1 MSRARLIARIALFA
15 ALIYVTS
22 WSLAAIPDVKVS
34 FFIMFTAGFV
44 WGLVPGML
52 VGAVGTGL
60 WSLFNPYGPAPMPLL
75 IAQVFGSALCGTAGT
90 LYRFSGW
97 HGGSPAA
104 VRVGLVLCGTVC
116 TAAYYVPVNLVDAW
130 ISQPFRERLIA
141 SLPFTALA
149 LVSNAIIF
157 PLLFGVTRLLYDRE
171 NARP

>member
-44 WGLVPGML
+44 WGTVPGML

-60 WSLFNPYGPAPMPLL
+60 WSLFNPYGPVPVP
-75 IAQVFGSALCGTAGT
+75 IFVAQVIGSSLCGLIGAIFRTSGLQNGSQFFVRSALVACGALCT
-90 LYRFSGW
+90 L
-97 HGGSPAA
+97 
-104 VRVGLVLCGTVC
+104 
-116 TAAYYVPVNLVDAW
+116 AYYLPVTTVDAW
-130 ISQPFRERLIA
+130 IFQPFRERFLAGIPW
-141 SLPFTALA
+141 LGIA

-171 NARP
+171 NARS